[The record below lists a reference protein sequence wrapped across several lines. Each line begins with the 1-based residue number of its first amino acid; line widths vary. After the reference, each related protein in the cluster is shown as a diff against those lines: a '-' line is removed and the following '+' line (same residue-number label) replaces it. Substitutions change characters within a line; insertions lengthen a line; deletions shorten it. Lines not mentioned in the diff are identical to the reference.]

1 MAYQRLFREGLQHRL
16 VVNKNRNSEN
26 ITKGFH
32 LIGYGSM
39 NKLDPKK
46 DLPFLDGSNFTHNYI
61 FNDLINCIERNK
73 IKSIII
79 KKTSLKDIKLSRKV
93 FMEKKFKVK

>member
-1 MAYQRLFREGLQHRL
+1 
-16 VVNKNRNSEN
+16 
-26 ITKGFH
+26 
-32 LIGYGSM
+32 M

-79 KKTSLKDIKLSRKV
+79 KKTSLKDIKLSREV

>member
-1 MAYQRLFREGLQHRL
+1 MAYQRLFRERLQHRL

-46 DLPFLDGSNFTHNYI
+46 DLPFLDGPNFTHNYI
-61 FNDLINCIERNK
+61 FHDLINYIERNK
-73 IKSIII
+73 IKSIIT
-79 KKTSLKDIKLSRKV
+79 KTTSLKDIKLSREVLWRKNLR
-93 FMEKKFKVK
+93 

>member
-1 MAYQRLFREGLQHRL
+1 MAYQRLFRERLQHRL

-32 LIGYGSM
+32 IIGYGSM

-46 DLPFLDGSNFTHNYI
+46 DLPFIDGPNFTHNYI
-61 FNDLINCIERNK
+61 FHDLINYIERNK
-73 IKSIII
+73 IKSIIT
-79 KKTSLKDIKLSRKV
+79 KTTSLKDIKLSREVLWRKNLR
-93 FMEKKFKVK
+93 